1 MYIRTQR
8 KRKKERENVENFVLS
23 TELKGWSEGDISK
36 QTVLRQ

>member
-8 KRKKERENVENFVLS
+8 KRKKEREKVENFVLL